1 MSSMDAVA
9 DAAGLA
15 FTLAIISNLVY
26 YGVAITMYVLHS
38 LGLYTIA
45 KRRELTHPWMA
56 WVPGLQL
63 WTLGSIAD
71 QYMYV
76 AKDKVRNR
84 RKWVV
89 GLAIAMAVLMVVFY
103 IVFFAAYFVFFL
115 EISMNMEMGMVME
128 DELQFVLNG
137 LKAFVPTLVVFL
149 LMFAVS
155 IVLSVVEYV
164 CYYKLFASCDPENKT
179 LFLVLS
185 IFFSFLLP
193 IFVFVCRK
201 KDMGMP
207 PRRDAQPTYIPQAA
221 YVPPTAYAPQA
232 DAAPVAPVP
241 QTAPDAPTPPVPSAI
256 MSWGDPVVWAEASA
270 QENQS
275 AAQPEQPPVQ
285 PEPPVEITGN
295 TQ

>member
-1 MSSMDAVA
+1 MNSAFSVA

-15 FTLAIISNLVY
+15 FTFATIGNLVY
-26 YGVAITMYVLHS
+26 YGAIITMYVLHS

-103 IVFFAAYFVFFL
+103 IVFFAAYFGFFL

-164 CYYKLFASCDPENKT
+164 CYYKLFASCD
-179 LFLVLS
+179 
-185 IFFSFLLP
+185 
-193 IFVFVCRK
+193 
-201 KDMGMP
+201 
-207 PRRDAQPTYIPQAA
+207 RRIRR
-221 YVPPTAYAPQA
+221 
-232 DAAPVAPVP
+232 
-241 QTAPDAPTPPVPSAI
+241 
-256 MSWGDPVVWAEASA
+256 
-270 QENQS
+270 
-275 AAQPEQPPVQ
+275 
-285 PEPPVEITGN
+285 
-295 TQ
+295 

>member
-9 DAAGLA
+9 DMAGLMFS
-15 FTLAIISNLVY
+15 FTIIGNLVS

-56 WVPGLQL
+56 WVPSLQL

-89 GLAIAMAVLMVVFY
+89 GLAIAMAVLAVVFY
-103 IVFFAAYFVFFL
+103 IVFFAAYFGFFF
-115 EISMNMEMGMVME
+115 EIGMNMEMGMVME

-149 LMFAVS
+149 LMLAVS

-207 PRRDAQPTYIPQAA
+207 PRKDPQPAYIPQ
-221 YVPPTAYAPQA
+221 
-232 DAAPVAPVP
+232 
-241 QTAPDAPTPPVPSAI
+241 QTDYQPSQQ
-256 MSWGDPVVWAEASA
+256 GYY
-270 QENQS
+270 
-275 AAQPEQPPVQ
+275 QPPVQ
-285 PEPPVEITGN
+285 QVPYAPPVQPTEPAPPAEN
-295 TQ
+295 EQ